1 MIPLI
6 KRTVWLYAAMF
17 CITTGVA
24 QVNKEINANLPSKFH
39 LNNGKKVTL
48 NELKGKVVLFDFWY
62 RGCFP
67 CLKAIPDL
75 IQLQEEF
82 KDHLVIIGLND
93 IDDKEDVSG
102 YLEYKKANYFSTYKT
117 NQNISKEL
125 NIKVFPTLFIL
136 NQEGEHVKTILGFD
150 EQELRNTIKS
160 LL

>member
-24 QVNKEINANLPSKFH
+24 QVNKEFNANLPSEFH

>member
-6 KRTVWLYAAMF
+6 KRTVWLCAAMF
-17 CITTGVA
+17 CITAGIA
-24 QVNKEINANLPSKFH
+24 QVNQEINANLPSEFH